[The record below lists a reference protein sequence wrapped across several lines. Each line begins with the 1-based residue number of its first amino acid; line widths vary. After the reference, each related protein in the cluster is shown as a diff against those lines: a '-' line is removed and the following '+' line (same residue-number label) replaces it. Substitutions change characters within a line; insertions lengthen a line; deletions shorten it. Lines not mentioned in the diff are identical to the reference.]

1 MAELG
6 LGEKPFSEWLMV
18 RVGTQADDFQ
28 LLCLLRWA
36 DSSHSCGTL
45 AAIAPTLVLS
55 ILKIHYQ
62 CHQCRKPVLK
72 AVASPLH

>member
-36 DSSHSCGTL
+36 DSSHSCCNSSHLG
-45 AAIAPTLVLS
+45 
-55 ILKIHYQ
+55 
-62 CHQCRKPVLK
+62 PVG
-72 AVASPLH
+72 S